1 MAQPHVLA
9 RFGIVLA
16 LAAAG
21 AGAATPAPTPSAP
34 RAPDDRALVQ
44 ALEARLKPLVARG
57 DLSGQLLVLRR
68 GHVLLE
74 RCYGQANAE
83 LGVAVTPETRFN
95 IASVT
100 KPMTSVLAIQLITEH
115 RLGLHD
121 SLSRWI
127 PGFPNGDSIRIEH
140 LMRHRSGI
148 PHEIM
153 PDSAMTRP
161 FTAAEIARRAMQLP
175 LDFPPGSRSS
185 YSSGGFEV
193 LARVLELASGRSY
206 AELLDERLFRPLGM
220 TRSSHADSRG
230 LLPGRAQP
238 YVPGANGIENAA
250 LQDLSGL
257 VGAGSVWSTARDLH
271 RLVEALVTGKLGEGP
286 RQSFAGDGDLDFN
299 GRTGGFKAWARWDST
314 SGVEAIFVGNYATG
328 APDALRGDLPHLVR
342 GEPVAPLVFPELR
355 KTPAPESELRRWEG
369 VYQIEHGP
377 RLALRVRDG
386 VLYANDWVMQP
397 TADGGLYSPRDYG
410 GIAAVPGANGKL
422 ERIDWRQGSETY
434 PAKRVGD

>member
-1 MAQPHVLA
+1 MTRPHVVA
-9 RFGIVLA
+9 RFGLLLA

-21 AGAATPAPTPSAP
+21 ARAATPAPASPKSRP
-34 RAPDDRALVQ
+34 PGDRALVQ
-44 ALEARLKPLVARG
+44 AIEASIQPLVAHG
-57 DLSGQLLVLRR
+57 DLSGQLLVARHGR
-68 GHVLLE
+68 VLLE

-83 LGVAVTPETRFN
+83 LGIAVTPETRFN

-100 KPMTSVLAIQLITEH
+100 KPMTTVLAIQLITQH

-127 PGFPNGDSIRIEH
+127 PGFPNGDSIRVEH
-140 LMRHRSGI
+140 LLRHRSGI
-148 PHEIM
+148 PHEVV

-161 FTAAEIARRAMQLP
+161 FTAAEIVQRAMRLP
-175 LDFPPGSRSS
+175 LDFPPGSRNS

-193 LARVLELASGRSY
+193 LARVLELAGGRSY
-206 AELLDERLFRPLGM
+206 GELLEQRLFRPLCM
-220 TRSSHADSRG
+220 THSAHADSRG
-230 LLPGRAQP
+230 LLPGRAAP
-238 YVPGANGIENAA
+238 YVPGATGMENAA

-271 RLVEALVTGKLGEGP
+271 RFVDAVLDGKLGEGP

-328 APDALRGDLPHLVR
+328 APDALRADLAHIVR
-342 GEPVAPLVFPELR
+342 GEPVAPPLFPELR
-355 KTPAPESELRRWEG
+355 HTPAPESELRRWEG

-377 RLALRVRDG
+377 RIELRVRDG

-410 GIAAVPGANGKL
+410 TVKAVPGADAKL
-422 ERIDWRQGSETY
+422 TRLDWRQGSEIY

>member
-1 MAQPHVLA
+1 MARLHVLA
-9 RFGIVLA
+9 RFGLLLA
-16 LAAAG
+16 LAAPCAR
-21 AGAATPAPTPSAP
+21 AATPTPAPPTRP
-34 RAPDDRALVQ
+34 APDDRALVQ

-68 GHVLLE
+68 GRVLLE
-74 RCYGQANAE
+74 RSYGRANAE

-100 KPMTSVLAIQLITEH
+100 KPMTSVLAIQLIAEH
-115 RLGLHD
+115 RLGLRD

-153 PDSAMTRP
+153 PDSVMTRP
-161 FTAAEIARRAMQLP
+161 FAAAEVVRRAMTLP

-206 AELLDERLFRPLGM
+206 AQLLDERVFHPLGM
-220 TRSSHADSRG
+220 THSSHADSRG
-230 LLPGRAQP
+230 LLPERAQP
-238 YVPGANGIENAA
+238 YVPGADGIENAA
-250 LQDLSGL
+250 FQDLSGL

-271 RLVEALVTGKLGEGP
+271 RFVEAVVTGKLGEGP
-286 RQSFAGDGDLDFN
+286 RRSFAGDGELDFN
-299 GRTGGFKAWARWDST
+299 GRTSGFKAWARWDST
-314 SGVEAIFVGNYATG
+314 SGVEAIFVGNLATG
-328 APDALRGDLPHLVR
+328 APDALRSDLPHLVR
-342 GEPVAPLVFPELR
+342 GEPVAPLIFPELR
-355 KTPAPESELRRWEG
+355 RTPTPENELRRWEG

-377 RLALRVRDG
+377 RIELRVREG
-386 VLYANDWVMQP
+386 VLYANDWVMLP
-397 TADGGLYSPRDYG
+397 TADGGLFSPRDYG
-410 GIAAVPGANGKL
+410 SVKAVQAENAKL
-422 ERIDWRQGSETY
+422 ERLDWRQGSDTY

>member
-1 MAQPHVLA
+1 MPRPHVLA
-9 RFGIVLA
+9 RLA
-16 LAAAG
+16 LLLTLAAGHARAAA
-21 AGAATPAPTPSAP
+21 PAPAAAASRP
-34 RAPDDRALVQ
+34 PDDRALVQ
-44 ALEARLKPLVARG
+44 ALEARIRPLVARG

-68 GHVLLE
+68 GRVLLE

-100 KPMTSVLAIQLITEH
+100 KPMTSVLAIQLITEK

-127 PGFPNGDSIRIEH
+127 PDFPNGDSIRIEH
-140 LMRHRSGI
+140 LLRHRSGI

-153 PDSAMTRP
+153 PDSVMTRP
-161 FTAAEIARRAMQLP
+161 FTAAEIAQRAMRLP

-206 AELLDERLFRPLGM
+206 AQLLDERLFQPLGM
-220 TRSSHADSRG
+220 AHSAHADSRG
-230 LLPGRAQP
+230 LLPGRAAA
-238 YVPGANGIENAA
+238 YVPGPNGIENAA

-271 RLVEALVTGKLGEGP
+271 RFVEAVVSGKLGEGP

-314 SGVEAIFVGNYATG
+314 SGVEAIFLGNDATG
-328 APDALRGDLPHLVR
+328 APDALRADLPHLVR

-355 KTPAPESELRRWEG
+355 HTPAPEIELRRWEG

-377 RLALRVRDG
+377 RIELRVRDG
-386 VLYANDWVMQP
+386 VLYANDWIMQP
-397 TADGGLYSPRDYG
+397 TADGGLFSPRDYG
-410 GIAAVPGANGKL
+410 GVAAVPGAGGKL
-422 ERIDWRQGSETY
+422 ERFDWRQGSETY
-434 PAKRVGD
+434 PAKRVAD